1 MCRLAIPTLSPWL
14 SSPLRSWPFHAY
26 AYWVLPVLTVQ
37 EMRDADNA
45 AIAALGDKA
54 KSSGSDYDVFI
65 QRAGAACAHA
75 AIQMMGGAY
84 GKRVMVIAGKGHNG
98 DDGRVA
104 AMHLRSRGAHV
115 TMCDAIEM
123 GNVFID
129 DRSADLV
136 IDAAYGIGFRGTW
149 EPPIVFDVP
158 VLAVDVP
165 SGLNANTGIAEGPVL
180 PADRTLAFG
189 ALKRGML
196 FHDGPALCGEIEVH
210 DVGIDA
216 MAHLE
221 HIGAYLLE
229 SHDAMHWLPHRERD
243 LHKWT
248 HSLRVIAGSA
258 GMTGAAA
265 LVCASAMRAGAG
277 IVHASVRG
285 GDVSS
290 DLALPTEVVHRA
302 LPATHWA
309 DAISSDIARFDAM
322 VMGPGLGRGDDVA
335 TEVRN
340 ILRTTTL
347 PVVIDGDGLGASV
360 DAHGDVSTLSSREGI
375 TVLTPH
381 DGEFSALGGDAH
393 DVDRIGATEQVARA
407 TNCVVLRKGPTTV
420 VSQPH
425 GPTFLVNAGDH
436 RLATAGTGDVLSG
449 VIGAFLARGMDGAT
463 AAAAGAMVHGRAGA
477 VCMAEGTIAR
487 DVVSAIGDVLTEMM
501 TS

>member
-1 MCRLAIPTLSPWL
+1 
-14 SSPLRSWPFHAY
+14 
-26 AYWVLPVLTVQ
+26 
-37 EMRDADNA
+37 
-45 AIAALGDKA
+45 
-54 KSSGSDYDVFI
+54 
-65 QRAGAACAHA
+65 
-75 AIQMMGGAY
+75 
-84 GKRVMVIAGKGHNG
+84 
-98 DDGRVA
+98 
-104 AMHLRSRGAHV
+104 
-115 TMCDAIEM
+115 
-123 GNVFID
+123 
-129 DRSADLV
+129 
-136 IDAAYGIGFRGTW
+136 
-149 EPPIVFDVP
+149 
-158 VLAVDVP
+158 
-165 SGLNANTGIAEGPVL
+165 
-180 PADRTLAFG
+180 
-189 ALKRGML
+189 
-196 FHDGPALCGEIEVH
+196 
-210 DVGIDA
+210 
-216 MAHLE
+216 
-221 HIGAYLLE
+221 
-229 SHDAMHWLPHRERD
+229 
-243 LHKWT
+243 
-248 HSLRVIAGSA
+248 
-258 GMTGAAA
+258 
-265 LVCASAMRAGAG
+265 
-277 IVHASVRG
+277 
-285 GDVSS
+285 
-290 DLALPTEVVHRA
+290 
-302 LPATHWA
+302 
-309 DAISSDIARFDAM
+309 M

>member
-1 MCRLAIPTLSPWL
+1 
-14 SSPLRSWPFHAY
+14 
-26 AYWVLPVLTVQ
+26 
-37 EMRDADNA
+37 MRDADNA
-45 AIAALGDKA
+45 AITALGDKA

-84 GKRVMVIAGKGHNG
+84 GKRVTVIAGKGHNG

-104 AMHLRSRGAHV
+104 AMHLRARGAQV
-115 TMCDAIEM
+115 TMCDATQM

-129 DRSADLV
+129 DRNADLV

-149 EPPIVFDVP
+149 EPPVVFDVP

-165 SGLNANTGIAEGPVL
+165 SGLNADTGIAEGPVL

-216 MAHLE
+216 IAHLD
-221 HIGAYLLE
+221 HIGVYLLE
-229 SHDAMHWLPHRERD
+229 PHDVMHWLPHRERD
-243 LHKWT
+243 SHKWT
-248 HSLRVIAGSA
+248 HALRVIAGSA

-265 LVCASAMRAGAG
+265 LVCAAAMRAGAG
-277 IVHASVRG
+277 IVHASMR
-285 GDVSS
+285 DVDGRDSEPSS
-290 DLALPTEVVHRA
+290 HLALPTEVVHRA
-302 LPATHWA
+302 LPHTGWA
-309 DAISSDIARFDAM
+309 AAIGADIARFDAM
-322 VMGPGLGRGDDVA
+322 VIGPGLGRGDDVA

-381 DGEFSALGGDAH
+381 DGEFSALGGDAQNI
-393 DVDRIGATEQVARA
+393 DRIAATQQVSHA
-407 TNCVVLRKGPTTV
+407 TDAVVLRKGPTTV
-420 VSQPH
+420 VAHPH

-449 VIGAFLARGMDGAT
+449 VIGAFLARGMDGGT
-463 AAAAGAMVHGRAGA
+463 AAAAGAMVHGLAGA